1 LFSNTASGDNRI
13 ITHHRKEGKTNM
25 PSALLKK
32 SRVVFVFP
40 WLLLAM
46 SSAATKTA
54 RIYVANYGDSTIS
67 VVDAA
72 SNKVVRVIEGIAMP
86 HGVVTSP
93 DGKRIYASSESE
105 QVLDVVDPESGKIVK
120 KIALSGRPQNLAI
133 THDGARV
140 LVCIRSDPAALDV
153 VDTTSLEKVKS
164 IPMKDG
170 LHNVVVTPDGKYAV
184 ASSPPGHSLVVVDL
198 KTEQTV
204 WDMKFDKETRALA
217 MESGP
222 DGSTRRIFVQYGYYR
237 GLGVIDFATH
247 KEVARFDLP
256 DEPKAPESQPARP
269 NDLPPQPK
277 APESAAPPTGDRR
290 VSAGGPVSP
299 SHGLGVN
306 PDGKTL
312 WVDSAYNR
320 CVFVYALPNL
330 KLLGYVFTGGQP
342 AWLSFSPDG
351 GMVYVSNAEEGTLS
365 VIDSNTREEVAH
377 IPVGRKPMRTAFSV
391 AP

>member
-1 LFSNTASGDNRI
+1 MR
-13 ITHHRKEGKTNM
+13 
-25 PSALLKK
+25 SALLK
-32 SRVVFVFP
+32 SSCLIFVSLGLP
-40 WLLLAM
+40 LTM
-46 SSAATKTA
+46 SSAATKEA

-72 SNKVVRVIEGIAMP
+72 SNKVVKVIEGIAMP

-93 DGKRIYASSESE
+93 DGKRIYVSSESE
-105 QVLDVVDPESGKIVK
+105 QVIDVVDPESGKIVK

-133 THDGARV
+133 TADGARV

-153 VDTTSLEKVKS
+153 VETASLEKVKS

-170 LHNVVVTPDGKYAV
+170 LHNIVVTPDGKYAV

-204 WDMKFDKETRALA
+204 WDIKFDKETRALA

-222 DGSTRRIFVQYGYYR
+222 DGSTSRIFVQFGYYH
-237 GLGVIDFATH
+237 GFGVVDFATH

-256 DEPKAPESQPARP
+256 AEPKAPESQQART
-269 NDLPPQPK
+269 NDAPTAPK
-277 APESAAPPTGDRR
+277 APEAVPPTGDRR
-290 VSAGGPVSP
+290 VSAGGPVSA
-299 SHGLGVN
+299 SHGIGVN

-312 WVDSAYNR
+312 WVDSAHER
-320 CVFVYALPNL
+320 CVFVYSLPDL
-330 KLLGYVFTGGQP
+330 KPLGHVSTGGQP

-351 GMVYVSNAEEGTLS
+351 GMVYVSNAEEGTVS
-365 VIDSNTREEVAH
+365 VIDSKTRKEVAH
-377 IPVGRKPMRTAFSV
+377 IPVGRKPMRTTFSV